1 MRVAV
6 IGAGPA
12 GLFMSACLARRGHE
26 VHLIDRDPGPTAD
39 GSWPRRGVMQFHH
52 AHGFRFQVVDALRAE
67 MPNAYDAWLAAGA
80 EPVSMTLPD
89 GREMPL
95 GVRSTRPTY
104 ETALRAQALNQEG
117 VHFQL
122 AHVDRIVIDNG
133 HASGVVVDGAHAE
146 ADLVIDAS
154 GRSGRATRALR
165 PAALVGGDCGV
176 AYVDR
181 VYQLR
186 PGAEL
191 GPLVNPIAFQ
201 ANFDGYMVLV
211 FPHERGMFS
220 VVIIRSTA
228 DRDLVHLRHAAAF
241 DAAAA
246 AIPSLAAWTDP
257 DRAEPITSVLPGG
270 TLKNVF
276 RGQTNADGELV
287 ADNVIFVGDAVCTT
301 TPNFGRGIATT
312 MLQCVELLRLLDED
326 GRNVRDVITR
336 FDDWCAREMRPWVE
350 DHVRMDDSL
359 RSRWDGKD
367 IDPEQPLSS
376 DLIMEAAQV
385 DPSIMPVIGPYA
397 AMRAGPGLLRTVE
410 PAARAVYRTGW
421 RPSPS
426 PGPTRAELA
435 EVSLAALQPAG

>member
-1 MRVAV
+1 MRVAI

-12 GLFMSACLARRGHE
+12 GLFLSASFARRGHE
-26 VHLIDRDPGPTAD
+26 VHLIDRDPGPAAD

-52 AHGFRFQVVDALRAE
+52 AHGFRFQVVDALLAE
-67 MPNAYDAWLAAGA
+67 MPKAYQAWLAAGA
-80 EPVSMTLPD
+80 EPVSLTLPD
-89 GREMPL
+89 GTEMPL
-95 GVRSTRPTY
+95 GIRSTRPTY
-104 ETALRAQALNQEG
+104 ETALRAQALQQPG
-117 VHFQL
+117 VHFHL
-122 AHVDRIVIDNG
+122 AHVDRVVIEDR
-133 HASGVVVDGAHAE
+133 HATDVVVDGAYVE

-154 GRSGRATRALR
+154 GRSGRATRDLR
-165 PAALVGGDCGV
+165 PVAAIGGDCGI

-181 VYQLR
+181 VYRLR
-186 PGAEL
+186 PGADF

-201 ANFDGYMVLV
+201 ANYDGYMVLV
-211 FPHERGMFS
+211 FPHEHGMFS

-228 DRDLVHLRHAAAF
+228 DRDLVHLRHNAAF

-246 AIPSLAAWTDP
+246 AIPSLDAWTDP
-257 DRAEPITSVLPGG
+257 DRAEPITPVLPGG
-270 TLKNVF
+270 TLKNVY
-276 RGQTNADGELV
+276 RGQTDSDGELV
-287 ADNVIFVGDAVCTT
+287 ADNMVFVGDAVCTT

-312 MLQCVELLRLLDED
+312 MLQCVELLRLHDED
-326 GRNVRDVITR
+326 GRSLRDVVTR
-336 FDDWCAREMRPWVE
+336 FDDWCGREMRPWVE
-350 DHVRMDDSL
+350 DHVHMDDSL
-359 RSRWDGKD
+359 RSRWDGND

-421 RPSPS
+421 RPSPA

-435 EVSLAALQPAG
+435 ELSLAALQPAG

>member
-1 MRVAV
+1 MRVAI

-12 GLFMSACLARRGHE
+12 GLFMSASLAHRGHE
-26 VHLIDRDPGPTAD
+26 VHLIDRDPGPAAD

-52 AHGFRFQVVDALRAE
+52 AHGFRFQVVDALLAE
-67 MPNAYDAWLAAGA
+67 MPQAHQAWLTAGA

-89 GREMPL
+89 GTEMPL

-104 ETALRAQALNQEG
+104 ETALRGYALQQEG
-117 VHFQL
+117 VHFHQ
-122 AHVDRIVIDNG
+122 AHVDRVVIDDR
-133 HASGVVVDGAHAE
+133 HASGIVVDGSVIDAG
-146 ADLVIDAS
+146 LVIDAS

-165 PAALVGGDCGV
+165 PVALVGGDCGV

-201 ANFDGYMVLV
+201 ANYDGYMVLV
-211 FPHERGMFS
+211 FPHEHGMFS

-228 DRDLVHLRHAAAF
+228 DRELVHLRHTAAF

-257 DRAEPITSVLPGG
+257 KRADPITPVLPGG

-276 RGQTNADGELV
+276 RGQTDADGQLV
-287 ADNVIFVGDAVCTT
+287 ADNMIFVGDAVCTT

-312 MLQCVELLRLLDED
+312 MLQCVELLGLLDED
-326 GRNVRDVITR
+326 GSDLIEVVGR

-350 DHVRMDDSL
+350 DHVHMDDSL
-359 RSRWDGKD
+359 RARWDGDD

-385 DPSIMPVIGPYA
+385 DPSIAPVIGPYA

-410 PAARAVYRTGW
+410 PAARAVYRSGW
-421 RPSPS
+421 RPTLAA
-426 PGPTRAELA
+426 GPTRAELA
-435 EVSLAALQPAG
+435 ELSLAALQPAG